1 MVGPGFWGI
10 AGNPISHSPTP
21 RMFSIV
27 GEYLGIEAHQ
37 IYIESSSIED
47 FMDKASQIK
56 DDIWV
61 SCTSPLKHSAPSGLG
76 VKSPGGVGA
85 VNQLMR
91 SGGYWSGAN
100 TDGLGFVSA
109 CRHIGVDPSI
119 ATLRIRGGGSAARSI
134 AAVWSSE
141 GGSIIPETGRRTLS
155 SGPWDDRILEFG
167 QADLAVD
174 LDASPA
180 GGESTDLEGDMQVSV
195 SYAKGASADEFAV
208 MMLAAQHL
216 HAWKTLFAPSREN
229 DLPNLTEFLS
239 RL

>member
-1 MVGPGFWGI
+1 MVGPGSWGI

-27 GEYLGIEAHQ
+27 GEYLGVEANQ
-37 IYIESSSIED
+37 AYIQSSSIED
-47 FMDKASQIK
+47 FVTKTSLIK
-56 DDIWV
+56 GDIWV

-76 VKSPGGVGA
+76 IKSPKGVDA

-91 SGGYWSGAN
+91 SGGSWSGTN

-109 CRHIGVDPSI
+109 CRHIGLDPSI

-134 AAVWSSE
+134 AASWSSE
-141 GGSIIPETGRRTLS
+141 GGSIIPEKGRRPLS
-155 SGPWDDRILEFG
+155 SGPWDGKILETG
-167 QADLAVD
+167 HADLAVD
-174 LDASPA
+174 LDAPPA
-180 GGESTDLEGDMQVSV
+180 GGESADLDGDIQVSI
-195 SYAKGASADEFAV
+195 SYGEDASSDDFAV

-216 HAWKTLFAPSREN
+216 HAWEYLFAPLRRQY
-229 DLPNLTEFLS
+229 LPSLTEFLS

>member
-1 MVGPGFWGI
+1 MVGPGSWGI

-61 SCTSPLKHSAPSGLG
+61 SCTSPLKHSAPTGLG
-76 VKSPGGVGA
+76 VKSPRGVDA

-216 HAWKTLFAPSREN
+216 HAWKMLFAPSREN

>member
-1 MVGPGFWGI
+1 MVGPGSWGI

-27 GEYLGIEAHQ
+27 GEYLGIEARQ
-37 IYIESSSIED
+37 IYVESSSIED
-47 FMDKASQIK
+47 FVEKTSRIK
-56 DDIWV
+56 GDIWV

-76 VKSPGGVGA
+76 VKSPKGVDA

-91 SGGYWSGAN
+91 SRGVWSGTN

-134 AAVWSSE
+134 AAAWSSE
-141 GGSIIPETGRRTLS
+141 GGSIISETGRRPLA
-155 SGPWDDRILEFG
+155 SGPWDGRILETG

-174 LDASPA
+174 LDAAPA
-180 GGESTDLEGDMQVSV
+180 GGESAELEGELQVSV
-195 SYAKGASADEFAV
+195 SYAKGASADDFAV

-216 HAWKTLFAPSREN
+216 HAWELLFAPSRKDEM
-229 DLPNLTEFLS
+229 PNLEEFLT

>member
-1 MVGPGFWGI
+1 
-10 AGNPISHSPTP
+10 
-21 RMFSIV
+21 MFSIV
-27 GEYLGIEAHQ
+27 GEYLGIEARQ
-37 IYIESSSIED
+37 IYVESSSIED
-47 FMDKASQIK
+47 FVEKASLIK
-56 DDIWV
+56 GDIWV

-76 VKSPGGVGA
+76 VKSPKGVDA

-91 SGGYWSGAN
+91 SRGVWSGTN

-134 AAVWSSE
+134 AAAWSSE
-141 GGSIIPETGRRTLS
+141 GGSIISETGRRPLA
-155 SGPWDDRILEFG
+155 SGPWDGRILETG

-174 LDASPA
+174 LDAAPA
-180 GGESTDLEGDMQVSV
+180 GGESAELEGELQVSV
-195 SYAKGASADEFAV
+195 SYAKGASADDFAV

-216 HAWKTLFAPSREN
+216 HAWELLFAPSRKEEM
-229 DLPNLTEFLS
+229 PNLEEFLT